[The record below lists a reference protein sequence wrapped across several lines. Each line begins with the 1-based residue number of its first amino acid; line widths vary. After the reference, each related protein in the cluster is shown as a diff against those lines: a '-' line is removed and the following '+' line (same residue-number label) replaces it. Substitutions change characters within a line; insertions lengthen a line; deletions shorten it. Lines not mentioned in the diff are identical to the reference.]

1 MRIWIWKSFAR
12 SKILEYYI
20 HAKASE
26 CDRRCLP
33 DWKFPVTNSN
43 FPQSQN
49 VHFQLQVCFL
59 VNIIISSTFSTL
71 QFFFNRAK
79 TTCVTIQNWAGKN
92 FSKKVL
98 KKLCCKTKVFW
109 WNTEFSALPYQP
121 LWHHRILAWIKTS
134 ILPLMKIDAKWAF
147 QKRSAFL
154 FSNWNMQ
161 QIESWK
167 KENITF
173 SNWCRPKALDRT

>member
-79 TTCVTIQNWAGKN
+79 IQNCLHFHKRGSCKHPHLDKVSDSGRSHTIRNTVDQVIKN
-92 FSKKVL
+92 DKPRTSVAFSFPVCVSSVRVNTKTNWPKKKFV
-98 KKLCCKTKVFW
+98 KISVAIFWEVFRSY
-109 WNTEFSALPYQP
+109 FALRQ
-121 LWHHRILAWIKTS
+121 
-134 ILPLMKIDAKWAF
+134 M
-147 QKRSAFL
+147 
-154 FSNWNMQ
+154 
-161 QIESWK
+161 
-167 KENITF
+167 
-173 SNWCRPKALDRT
+173 

>member
-1 MRIWIWKSFAR
+1 MTLLTSRCDVYWR
-12 SKILEYYI
+12 
-20 HAKASE
+20 HACKHVWLHVW
-26 CDRRCLP
+26 RCH
-33 DWKFPVTNSN
+33 VTNKKM
-43 FPQSQN
+43 
-49 VHFQLQVCFL
+49 FQV
-59 VNIIISSTFSTL
+59 S
-71 QFFFNRAK
+71 K
-79 TTCVTIQNWAGKN
+79 TWRCHVMEPPIRVTIQNWTGKN